1 MVIETAALE
10 GLAVS
15 PTNEMWGVLLT
26 RTLNEQATSRLVNA
40 FAVEFVVRYMHEA
53 ANLFDADYECALIFL
68 AILES
73 NGRQNIRQPW
83 FAEEFGDVRRSI
95 PVEMV
100 RPISRQAI
108 AESLSIPRET
118 VRRKVAYLIER
129 GFLAEIPGGIMTAR
143 GVIGNDK
150 FFAAQKR
157 IMGYVRQFLS
167 DLAEYAGT
175 PH

>member
-1 MVIETAALE
+1 VAA
-10 GLAVS
+10 
-15 PTNEMWGVLLT
+15 TF
-26 RTLNEQATSRLVNA
+26 NEQATSRLVNA

-53 ANLFDADYECALIFL
+53 ANLFDADYECAIIFL

-83 FAEEFGDVRRSI
+83 FARDFADVRLSV

-129 GFLAEIPGGIMTAR
+129 GFLVEARGGVITTR

-150 FFAAQKR
+150 FLAAQR
-157 IMGYVRQFLS
+157 RVVGFVRQFLS
-167 DLAEYAGT
+167 DLAEYAGF
-175 PH
+175 PK